1 MRNIYKFFLISK
13 FNSLE
18 QDSNGCID
26 FLQFLRIIRQFQTC
40 LNNSNNVKQNLN
52 YFVSV

>member
-1 MRNIYKFFLISK
+1 MRNINKFFSISK

-18 QDSNGCID
+18 HDSNGCID

-40 LNNSNNVKQNLN
+40 LNSNNIKKNLN